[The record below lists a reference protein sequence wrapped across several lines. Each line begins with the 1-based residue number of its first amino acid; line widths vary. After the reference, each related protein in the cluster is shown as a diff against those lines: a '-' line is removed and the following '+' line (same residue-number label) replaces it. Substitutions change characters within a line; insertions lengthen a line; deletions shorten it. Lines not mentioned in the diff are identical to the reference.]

1 MLEVV
6 EVVEVEVVVE
16 DEVEGEDLMFWAT
29 MVVGYR
35 PVVIWKVSAA
45 TSYLL
50 GKAPLEQVA
59 TGTSGR

>member
-35 PVVIWKVSAA
+35 PVVIWKVSA